1 MASNER
7 PDLLFT
13 NARILRFR
21 GAGGTSEP
29 GFLGVRNGRICVIG
43 PQSETPRLMGPTTRV
58 IDCHGMTL
66 APGFIDAHCHLLA
79 LGRSLQSVDCR
90 PSAIGSIPGIQN
102 AIRARAA
109 STSCD
114 EWIRGRGYQEFH
126 LAEKRHPTR
135 WDLDGASP
143 DRPVRL
149 DHQSGHAMVL
159 NSRALEL
166 VGIGA
171 DTPDPPDGI
180 IERNESGEPTGLLL
194 EMASHVRLYMPKASP
209 SSAIKALADS
219 SALLLSKGVTSVHDT
234 NPDNG
239 PERWELFRRAVMSD
253 GPMPR
258 LTMMTGMS
266 CRDEVEAR
274 AEQDALNGGLRH
286 RLSIGACKVMV
297 TLTTGSL
304 QPPIEELRSLV
315 FQAHGE
321 GRQTAFHAIE
331 SEVIEAVA
339 EALID
344 AQEKSPNRR
353 LRHRIEHCAEAS
365 YHIIELV
372 RKSGA
377 VVVTNPG
384 FIYENGDRYIETI
397 PPNLTPHLYPAA
409 GLRSSGVRVA
419 AGSDAPVTE
428 PDPIVSIYSSVTRKT
443 REGEVI
449 AGDQRVGA
457 WEALKIH
464 TLAGAYASFAEN
476 ETGSIAV
483 GKLADMVLL
492 DKDLTV
498 VEPEE
503 IKDIRVLKTIVGGE
517 TVWES

>member
-21 GAGGTSEP
+21 GAGGIAES
-29 GFLGVRNGRICVIG
+29 GFLGVRNGRISVIG
-43 PQSETPRLMGPTTRV
+43 PQADTPRRTGSDTRV
-58 IDCHGMTL
+58 IDCQGMTL

-79 LGRSLQSVDCR
+79 LGRGLQSVDCR
-90 PSAIGSIPGIQN
+90 PSAVGSISDMQD

-109 STSCD
+109 SAPGD

-126 LAEKRHPTR
+126 LAENRHPTR
-135 WDLDGASP
+135 WDLDAITP

-194 EMASHVRLYMPKASP
+194 EMAAHVRLYMPKASP
-209 SSAIKALADS
+209 SGAIKALADS

-258 LTMMTGMS
+258 LTMMTGIP
-266 CRDEVEAR
+266 CRDDVEAQ
-274 AEQDALNGGLRH
+274 AAQEALNGGLRH
-286 RLSIGACKVMV
+286 RLSIGACKVMAA
-297 TLTTGSL
+297 LTTGSL

-339 EALID
+339 KALID
-344 AQEKSPNRR
+344 AQEKAPHQR
-353 LRHRIEHCAEAS
+353 LRHRIEHCAEAPP
-365 YHIIELV
+365 HIIDLV

-384 FIYENGDRYIETI
+384 FIYENGGRYIETI
-397 PPNLTPHLYPAA
+397 PANLTPHLYPA
-409 GLRSSGVRVA
+409 GRLRSSGVRVA

-428 PDPIVSIYSSVTRKT
+428 PNPLISLYSSVARKT
-443 REGEVI
+443 REGEVLG
-449 AGDQRVGA
+449 GDQRVGA
-457 WEALKIH
+457 WEALKMH

-476 ETGSIAV
+476 ETASIAV
-483 GKLADMVLL
+483 GKLADLVLL
-492 DKDLTV
+492 DKDPTG

-503 IKDIRVLKTIVGGE
+503 IKDIRVLKTIVGGQ